1 MDFHTIIV
9 ILCLS
14 LAFVAAVCLIWKA
27 TICEQLHL
35 LEDSKCR
42 RILTSFISR
51 TNTYYNI
58 VVVVGLKPIGNF
70 ALFCTKKG
78 DKRALKAR
86 AAKPLWPSSSLSLQ
100 EALLQTDNCPFQK
113 LFFIGKSEVKRS
125 LKKKEGE
132 SIVDTELVKEWHDL
146 YCDHKRAKECNWLLL
161 LPFVL
166 PKGGR
171 EICHKCH
178 TYLSSQIQNI
188 WMQGRRMEEEPKSS
202 ITHSYCCY
210 CIVRKPGKC
219 IRFSFWF
226 WAAAFLS
233 SRYVTCV
240 WSNKRDAIQ
249 LSKWQFLATAE

>member
-86 AAKPLWPSSSLSLQ
+86 AAKPLWPSSSLSTGGLITDWQLPLSKALFYWEVRSQ
-100 EALLQTDNCPFQK
+100 EKSKEKGRRIYCRYR
-113 LFFIGKSEVKRS
+113 IGKGMAWLVLWSQTCKR
-125 LKKKEGE
+125 
-132 SIVDTELVKEWHDL
+132 
-146 YCDHKRAKECNWLLL
+146 
-161 LPFVL
+161 
-166 PKGGR
+166 
-171 EICHKCH
+171 
-178 TYLSSQIQNI
+178 
-188 WMQGRRMEEEPKSS
+188 M
-202 ITHSYCCY
+202 
-210 CIVRKPGKC
+210 
-219 IRFSFWF
+219 
-226 WAAAFLS
+226 
-233 SRYVTCV
+233 
-240 WSNKRDAIQ
+240 
-249 LSKWQFLATAE
+249 

>member
-166 PKGGR
+166 RSSKGR
-171 EICHKCH
+171 ERNM
-178 TYLSSQIQNI
+178 SQVSHISFISNPEHLDAGEN
-188 WMQGRRMEEEPKSS
+188 GRRTKKF
-202 ITHSYCCY
+202 HYAFVLLLLYC
-210 CIVRKPGKC
+210 KKT
-219 IRFSFWF
+219 W
-226 WAAAFLS
+226 
-233 SRYVTCV
+233 
-240 WSNKRDAIQ
+240 
-249 LSKWQFLATAE
+249 